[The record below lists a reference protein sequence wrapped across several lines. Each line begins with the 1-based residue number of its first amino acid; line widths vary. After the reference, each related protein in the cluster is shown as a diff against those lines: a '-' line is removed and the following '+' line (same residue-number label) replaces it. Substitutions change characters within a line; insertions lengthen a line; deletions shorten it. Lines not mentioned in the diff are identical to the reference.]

1 MDNNLELKYSD
12 VVLLPKYSILSSRAD
27 ADVSFELG
35 SMMFNLPII
44 PSNMKSVINEK
55 KAHWLSEN
63 GYFYTMHRFGI
74 CPLEFCE
81 TSRDWK
87 FTSISVGVNY
97 EDMDKVALLSAQ
109 ASKVDYITVDI
120 AHGHSVLMKKMIEH
134 IKKFLPQ
141 SFIIAGN
148 VATKEA
154 VNDLVEW
161 GVNCVKVGIGQGYV
175 CTTKDKTGFTR
186 PMFSSVL
193 DCSND
198 SPVPIIADGG
208 VKSNGDIAK
217 ALVAGASAVMVGSMF
232 SQCTDSPTVSV
243 VNDGRI
249 YKQYFGSAS
258 EYNKKEKKHIEGVM
272 KEMPSNNMSYEE
284 KLIEMKQ
291 DLQSAV
297 SYSGGQDLTSFSNV
311 EWKRV
316 TPNL

>member
-1 MDNNLELKYSD
+1 MDINLELKYSD
-12 VVLLPKYSILSSRAD
+12 VVLLPNHSVLGSRAD
-27 ADVSFELG
+27 ADVTFRLG
-35 SMMFNLPII
+35 GRAFSLPII

-81 TSRDWK
+81 NSRDWK
-87 FTSISVGVNY
+87 FTSISVGVND

-109 ASKVDYITVDI
+109 ACKVDYITVDI
-120 AHGHSVLMKKMIEH
+120 AHGHSVLMKKMIKH

-141 SFIIAGN
+141 TFVIAGN

-154 VNDLVEW
+154 VNDLAKW
-161 GVNCVKVGIGQGYV
+161 GVDCVKVGIGQGYV

-186 PMFSSVL
+186 PMFSSIL
-193 DCSND
+193 DCSKD
-198 SPVPIIADGG
+198 SSVPIIADGG
-208 VKSNGDIAK
+208 IKSNGDIAK
-217 ALVAGASAVMVGSMF
+217 AFVAGASAVMAGSIF

-243 VNDGRI
+243 VNDGRV

-297 SYSGGQDLTSFSNV
+297 SYSGGNDLTCFNNV

-316 TPNL
+316 TSNL